1 MQINLLKLLIMLSKR
16 LLYALLIQVIA
27 MQFIFATPSKSQ
39 NLEDVGISIQANS
52 QSLEEVLKIIEEKTM
67 FTFTYNQK
75 VVKSKQRFSFSFP
88 DSNVKEVLQY
98 LAQGTDFD
106 FKRLNSTIYVAPS
119 PLKQDSIKG
128 NAETSVIQYQDA
140 VEISGKIQDE
150 NGEPIPGAT
159 ILVEGTNIG
168 TISDIDGNFTIDAE
182 EGQILQISFIGYENQ
197 RITISKQTQLNITLN
212 EDQASLDEVVVVG
225 YGTQKKRD
233 ITGSVSSLNEE
244 QFNPGV
250 VTSVDQLIVGR
261 AAGVQI
267 TQASAE
273 PGGGVS
279 IRIRGANSI
288 NANNEPLYVIDG
300 LPIDNGASTPSSG
313 VVNNPTPRNPLNSLN
328 PSDIQS
334 IEILKDASATAIY
347 GSRGANGVILI
358 TTKKG
363 QEGKMKI
370 NYNGYYGTQEVAN
383 RIDMLDARQY
393 MALLNDLRTE
403 NNEAPEFSQSEISE
417 IGEGTDW
424 QNEIYRTAP
433 VQNHQLSFS
442 GGNESTKYFAS
453 LNYFD
458 QDGVVINSGIKRYT
472 GRMNLEHVSGENFT
486 FGMNLNTSFIE
497 DNFVPFGVAI
507 NENSGVINSAI
518 YQDPTMQVFDS
529 EGNYFQSPIVNLENP
544 VAFANDVYDMA
555 ETNRTFGN
563 VYGQYNFSD
572 EFSVKLNLGSDRQ
585 TSRRDNY
592 VATTTRRGGFN
603 GGIADVRSNERS
615 NYLLELTSNYNK
627 EFNEHKINFLAGY
640 TYQEFVGRFV
650 RSSGQ
655 NFPSDAFL
663 TNNLNAGAQGTYAI
677 GTNKF
682 RNQLLSYLGRL
693 NYSYEDRY
701 LLTVSFRADG
711 SSRFGENNKY
721 GYFPSVALGWR
732 IIDEPFMEDQN
743 LFSELKFR
751 SSYGLTGNQEI
762 GNYNSLILLGTQGQA
777 QFDGNPF
784 VGISTTQ
791 AQNPNLKWEVT
802 KQLNLGLD
810 FSFLSGRID
819 GAVDYFYKQ
828 TDDLLMFL
836 PIPRTTGFNSSLQN
850 VGSMENQGFEFTLS
864 SRNIVGEFS
873 WNTSLNFS
881 VIRNKVLDISGL
893 PFILQGGAGF
903 TQNISIIQNG
913 LPLNSYYGF
922 VVDGIFQQ
930 NDDIEN
936 SPQPLAQPGELKY
949 RDVNGDGQISPADR
963 DILGSP
969 FPDFTYGINNSFTY
983 KNFDLSFFLQGV
995 QGSQIFNFNRVE
1007 SENPISFRRNRLA
1020 VSYTDRWTPENP
1032 TNENPNGQPAG
1043 VAYGSPV
1050 NSRAIEDASFLRLRN
1065 VQLNFRIP
1073 TLTNKYFSNASIYL
1087 SGQNLITITN
1097 YSGMDPEVSSFGTS
1111 NVRADYNAYPFTR
1124 MFTLGINL
1132 EL

>member
-1 MQINLLKLLIMLSKR
+1 MKRKILYLIKMVSKNLFYGCIIQCLFMTTLLANDSKAQVKPIDETFLRMADKAWSLSDVFKNLESKTDYVFIFPDDLLVDRDPVVLKAGKQSVNDV
-16 LLYALLIQVIA
+16 LIQLA
-27 MQFIFATPSKSQ
+27 QASKLKFRQ
-39 NLEDVGISIQANS
+39 VNNAIYVGGSSSSAQQREISIT
-52 QSLEEVLKIIEEKTM
+52 IE
-67 FTFTYNQK
+67 F
-75 VVKSKQRFSFSFP
+75 
-88 DSNVKEVLQY
+88 
-98 LAQGTDFD
+98 
-106 FKRLNSTIYVAPS
+106 
-119 PLKQDSIKG
+119 
-128 NAETSVIQYQDA
+128 
-140 VEISGKIQDE
+140 VEITGRIVDE
-150 NGEPIPGAT
+150 QGQPVPGAT
-159 ILVEGTNIG
+159 VLIEGSSTG
-168 TISDIDGNFTIDAE
+168 TVSDIDGNFSIEAAE
-182 EGQILQISFIGYENQ
+182 GSVLLVSFIGYESQ
-197 RITISKQTQLNITLN
+197 RITVGSQTNLNITLR
-212 EDQASLDEVVVVG
+212 EDQSSLEEVVVVG

-233 ITGSVSSLNEE
+233 ITGSVASIGEE
-244 QFNPGV
+244 GFNPGV

-313 VVNNPTPRNPLNSLN
+313 VINNPTPRNPLNALN

-363 QEGKMKI
+363 QQGKMKV

-383 RIDMLDARQY
+383 RIDMLDAQQY
-393 MALLNDLRTE
+393 MSLLNDLRAE
-403 NNEAPEFSQSEISE
+403 NNQAPEFSQSEISE
-417 IGEGTDW
+417 VGSGTDW
-424 QNEIYRTAP
+424 QREIYRTAS

-442 GGNESTKYFAS
+442 GGNEETRYFAS

-472 GRMNLEHVSGENFT
+472 GRMNIEHLSGEKFI

-497 DNFVPFGVAI
+497 DNFVPFGIGI
-507 NENSGVINSAI
+507 NENAGVINSSI
-518 YQDPTMQVFDS
+518 YQDPTMPIFDAN
-529 EGNYFQSPIVNLENP
+529 GNYFQSPIVNLENP

-563 VYGQYNFSD
+563 VYGQYNLND
-572 EFSVKLNLGSDRQ
+572 EFSIKLNLGSDRQ

-592 VATTTRRGGFN
+592 VATSTRRGGFN

-615 NYLLELTSNYNK
+615 NYLLELTTNYTK
-627 EFNEHKINFLAGY
+627 EINDHKINFLAGY

-663 TNNLNAGAQGTYAI
+663 TNNLDAGSQGTFAI

-682 RNQLLSYLGRL
+682 RNQLLSYLGRA
-693 NYSYEDRY
+693 NYSFADKY
-701 LLTVSFRADG
+701 LMTVSFRADG
-711 SSRFGENNKY
+711 SSRFGENNKF

-732 IIDEPFMEDQN
+732 IIDEPFMSDQDF
-743 LFSELKFR
+743 FSELKFR

-864 SRNIVGEFS
+864 SKNIVGEFS

-903 TQNISIIQNG
+903 TQNISIIQEG
-913 LPLNSYYGF
+913 LPLNSYFGF

-936 SPQPLAQPGELKY
+936 SPQPLAKPGELKY

-969 FPDFTYGINNSFTY
+969 FPDFTYGINNSFSFR
-983 KNFDLSFFLQGV
+983 NFDLSFFIQGV

-1032 TNENPNGQPAG
+1032 TNENTNGQPVS
-1043 VAYGSPV
+1043 VAYGGPV
-1050 NSRAIEDASFLRLRN
+1050 NSRAIEDASFVRLRN
-1065 VQLNFRIP
+1065 VQLNYRIP
-1073 TLTNKYFSNASIYL
+1073 NLSSKYFSNASIYL
-1087 SGQNLITITN
+1087 SGQNLVTLTN